1 MPIGALIRTDS
12 RTGPHDCSSEAE
24 SDSLRV
30 RLDHEKAE
38 MADHELTPITRK
50 DGSQSLPARGYSW
63 EPFLPDHVKSII
75 HGAESERVIEAVARI
90 VRSEVVEQANWL
102 LEPIF
107 GDALARYCR
116 AEARP
121 PNS

>member
-1 MPIGALIRTDS
+1 
-12 RTGPHDCSSEAE
+12 
-24 SDSLRV
+24 
-30 RLDHEKAE
+30 

-50 DGSQSLPARGYSW
+50 DGSQSLPRFTGTAW

-75 HGAESERVIEAVARI
+75 HGTESERVIEAVARI

-107 GDALARYCR
+107 GDALPRYCR
-116 AEARP
+116 VEALAKLLADHIFRVDDDRVP
-121 PNS
+121 RRCQ